1 MKNFNY
7 TRLAVLFLLL
17 LFIGCEDEKVDILHY
32 GSLSGIIVDG
42 ETYQPLAGVLVATNP
57 ASSSIITSET
67 GEFSFNKII
76 SGEVSVTARKKEYLS
91 TTIVVSVYNDE
102 QTQMNMVLQKDEK
115 NYGSVTIYEPVPGN
129 GAVDQQESFT
139 MKWKVDQTKS
149 DITLTYDVLLFK
161 SNSSTQQIVGES
173 LTVKEVVVDGL
184 AANTTY
190 YWYVVA
196 KYDGNIVANGPT
208 WSFKTG
214 DNSGN

>member
-7 TRLAVLFLLL
+7 TRLAVLFLLSL
-17 LFIGCEDEKVDILHY
+17 LIGCEDEKVDILHY

-67 GEFSFNKII
+67 GEFSFDKII

-91 TTIVVSVYNDE
+91 STVVVSVYNGE

-214 DNSGN
+214 SLD

>member
-67 GEFSFNKII
+67 GEFSFDKII

-91 TTIVVSVYNDE
+91 STVVVSVYNDE

-184 AANTTY
+184 GANTTY

-196 KYDGNIVANGPT
+196 KYNGNIVANGPT

-214 DNSGN
+214 SLD

>member
-7 TRLAVLFLLL
+7 TRMAVIFLLL
-17 LFIGCEDEKVDILHY
+17 LLIGCEDEKVDILHY

-42 ETYQPLAGVLVATNP
+42 ETYQPMAGVLVATNP

-67 GEFSFNKII
+67 GEFLFDKII

-91 TTIVVSVYNDE
+91 STVVVSVYNGE

-214 DNSGN
+214 SLD